1 MFLLCRKLF
10 MYTFWYELSM
20 ISVLYYWWSL
30 CCTIDAFCAVLHG
43 SNVLNSIV
51 PKMIAAILYIVCS
64 ACTLPSHLIHCS
76 GLLFFFWLL
85 GTSLIFEFAEI
96 SKDGK
101 IETVITPYLDLQPLS
116 SNMSNATTS
125 SSPSHPSLVP
135 TFSFTET
142 DLKARIEYLQKFNG
156 TTNTRWTEL
165 HVNPYLI

>member
-1 MFLLCRKLF
+1 
-10 MYTFWYELSM
+10 M
-20 ISVLYYWWSL
+20 ISMLYYWCFL
-30 CCTIDAFCAVLHG
+30 CCIIWHYGAVLY

-64 ACTLPSHLIHCS
+64 ACTSPSHLIHCS
-76 GLLFFFWLL
+76 DLLFFFWLL

-125 SSPSHPSLVP
+125 SHPSLVP

-156 TTNTRWTEL
+156 TTNTRWTDL
-165 HVNPYLI
+165 HVNPCLI